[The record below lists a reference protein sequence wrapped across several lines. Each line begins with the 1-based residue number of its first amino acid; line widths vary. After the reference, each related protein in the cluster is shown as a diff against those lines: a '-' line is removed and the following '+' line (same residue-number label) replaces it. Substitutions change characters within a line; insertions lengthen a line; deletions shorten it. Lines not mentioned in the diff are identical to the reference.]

1 MKATKVNDLSDSDA
15 NRYARQVV
23 LADIGWEGQQKLKAS
38 TVLVAGAGGLGSPML
53 IQLASMGIG
62 RIRIIDRDIVSRTDL
77 HRQYL
82 YREADAGRPKV
93 EVATKRLQEIN
104 PSIVVEGFAETV
116 TFEGLLRR
124 MRGADVVLDGL
135 DGMLARYAV
144 NRAAFRMKV
153 PYVFSSAVEMFGNVS
168 TIVPGKTPC
177 LECFFGGLTEDSVP
191 KCAVVGVHPAVLGV
205 VSSIAVSEAVKILTG
220 AEPSLASKL
229 LFVDLRH
236 FSFDT
241 INLAQNPKCPVSGT
255 GKGLTKLAP
264 QLLERAC
271 ARDGSGTYFI
281 NPVRALDL
289 KLGRLDPFSVR
300 KGYTVL
306 AKGDLFRTIRIDD
319 LFDVSILR
327 SGTAMFRV
335 KKPVMDINSAEDMMI
350 GIFEE
355 IVEDG
360 LQAAWDSYQPSDRK
374 GRRRP

>member
-1 MKATKVNDLSDSDA
+1 MKATKAKDLSDSEA

-23 LADIGWEGQQKLKAS
+23 LADIGWEGQQKLKGS
-38 TVLVAGAGGLGSPML
+38 SVLVVGAGGLGSPML

-62 RIRIIDRDIVSRTDL
+62 RMKIIDRDIVSRTDL

-93 EVATKRLQEIN
+93 EVATRRLKEIN

-116 TFEGLLRR
+116 TFEGLLRH
-124 MRGADVVLDGL
+124 MRGVDVVLDGL
-135 DGMLARYAV
+135 DGMMARYAV
-144 NRAAFRMKV
+144 NRAAFKMKV
-153 PYVFSSAVEMFGNVS
+153 PYVFSSGVEMFGNVS

-205 VSSIAVSEAVKILTG
+205 VASIAVSEAVKILTG

-241 INLAQNPKCPVSGT
+241 INLTQNPKCPVSGK
-255 GKGLTKLAP
+255 GKGAANLAP
-264 QLLERAC
+264 KLVERAC

-289 KLGRLDPFSVR
+289 KLRRLDPFSAK
-300 KGYTVL
+300 KGYAVL

-327 SGTAMFRV
+327 SGTAMFKV
-335 KKPVMDINSAEDMMI
+335 KKPVMDIDSAEGKMV
-350 GIFEE
+350 GVFEE
-355 IVEDG
+355 IVKEG
-360 LQAAWDSYQPSDRK
+360 LQAGWDSYQPSDRK
-374 GRRRP
+374 RRR